1 LSRLSTCYT
10 RLPGSTEATVMD
22 DPSDSQFA
30 RPRTFLSGGGG
41 LVSTAADYL
50 RFCEMLRRGGELD
63 GARLL
68 GPRTVAY
75 MTRNHL
81 PDERDLASLA
91 MPGAFSETRY
101 DGVGFGLGFYV
112 VTDPVRAQVP
122 TSPGEY
128 GWGGLASTAFWV
140 VPAEDLVVIFLTQ
153 LVPSTTFDFRGQLKA
168 IIHSAIID

>member
-1 LSRLSTCYT
+1 
-10 RLPGSTEATVMD
+10 
-22 DPSDSQFA
+22 
-30 RPRTFLSGGGG
+30 
-41 LVSTAADYL
+41 
-50 RFCEMLRRGGELD
+50 MLRRGGEVD
-63 GARLL
+63 GKRLL

-75 MTRNHL
+75 MTTNHL
-81 PDERDLASLA
+81 ANGSDLADLA
-91 MPGAFSETRY
+91 TAGSFSETRY

-112 VTDPVRAQVP
+112 TVDPVRTQVP
-122 TSPGEY
+122 CRVGEY